1 MYFYTIF
8 RYYCICRYMVCSLYS
23 VYIAFKADI
32 TLYIVHI
39 QNIHVVVV
47 YLDKERY
54 NMTYQHLQLVRI
66 CFQWIPV
73 SKFYTLHCIE
83 TGLTFNNPLPA
94 IANSDPPAFFRSHV
108 HRTSSDSFWQQTI
121 LALGHL
127 VGKAFAN
134 MSWTCVSKCG
144 DPNIVHFWLKVK
156 TAGIAVLWG
165 DVQKGQTLHS
175 CRCCDLLQLRC
186 SFCIQKLQ
194 VDRGDGNEIGQKR
207 QR

>member
-1 MYFYTIF
+1 
-8 RYYCICRYMVCSLYS
+8 
-23 VYIAFKADI
+23 
-32 TLYIVHI
+32 
-39 QNIHVVVV
+39 
-47 YLDKERY
+47 
-54 NMTYQHLQLVRI
+54 MTYQHLQLVRI

-108 HRTSSDSFWQQTI
+108 QRTSSDSFWQQTI

-144 DPNIVHFWLKVK
+144 DPNIVHVWLKVK

-175 CRCCDLLQLRC
+175 CRCCDFCNFGVHSAYKNYKLTEGMGMRLARRRRGKVVLRH
-186 SFCIQKLQ
+186 
-194 VDRGDGNEIGQKR
+194 IGV
-207 QR
+207 